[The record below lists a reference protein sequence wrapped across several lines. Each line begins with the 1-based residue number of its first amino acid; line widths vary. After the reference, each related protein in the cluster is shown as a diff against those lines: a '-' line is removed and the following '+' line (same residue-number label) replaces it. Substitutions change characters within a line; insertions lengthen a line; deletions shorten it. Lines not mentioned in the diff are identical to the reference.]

1 MDAEFFSSS
10 TFSKTLGLSSALAL
24 LLAGCSG
31 DDTVSTAS
39 DTASSTGTVTAST
52 TDSTTDSTTTSTTN
66 STTTDNSGTATMG
79 ETGTTTTTSETSTTN
94 PTTTDTTT
102 DPTTGSTTE
111 PVTTTEDPTTG
122 TTGPDCLCQPGDIS
136 DECLDGDQQVCAD
149 DCLEWLPQPC
159 GVGSTC
165 QDGACIDLLCV
176 PNQTYCFDDNNTQ
189 ACAGDGMAFDD
200 PVPCGGTEGCYNGEC
215 LQLCDLIQNSPS
227 SIGCSF
233 IANRMDN
240 YYANNNDSVVVG
252 NTSADKT
259 ANVQLYFVANGQNN
273 EAAQGAPVAIP
284 PGGTHTFTLT
294 NPPPE
299 SVSQLRIG
307 GAYRVSSDIPVI
319 AYQHSPIGQVYTN
332 DASML
337 LPEYALKQNY
347 VVSSWVD
354 ALSGYPSYFNVI
366 AVEDGTKV
374 DWTPKINTLA
384 GSGVPAVNGGQTGSV
399 MMNRFDTLQVRV
411 ANGQDISGTLV
422 KADKPVW
429 VVGATECT
437 NVPNS
442 SCLYCDHVEEQI
454 LPLDYWGKEYVGAHS
469 PDRGNEKHHWRV
481 YAAEANTTV
490 TTEPAQ
496 PGTPIVLAN
505 PGDYKDIQIPNNTS
519 FVFKSDKPFLPV
531 QYLESQTCGAG
542 TGDPAMYQ
550 MIPVEQ
556 FLSSYAFAT
565 GTGNYPLNY
574 AQIIR
579 QAGGADV
586 TVDGQTV
593 TGYYTVGAYEVA
605 DWKINVGSHYAESAD
620 PFGIVSVG
628 YSNATSYAY
637 PGGLRLVVIN
647 PQ

>member
-1 MDAEFFSSS
+1 MDLAHRRF
-10 TFSKTLGLSSALAL
+10 LSSPLTLTTALAL

-31 DDTVSTAS
+31 DDAVSTATDS
-39 DTASSTGTVTAST
+39 ATTGDDTNPTTTATTTNTTNTTATTTAT
-52 TDSTTDSTTTSTTN
+52 TDV
-66 STTTDNSGTATMG
+66 SGTATMG
-79 ETGTTTTTSETSTTN
+79 ETTSTTSESTSTT
-94 PTTTDTTT
+94 TTTT
-102 DPTTGSTTE
+102 DPTTTDPTSTTE
-111 PVTTTEDPTTG
+111 PVTTTDDTTTTG
-122 TTGPDCLCQPGDIS
+122 DNCLCVPGEIS
-136 DECLDGDQQVCAD
+136 MECQDGDQLECAE
-149 DCLEWLPQPC
+149 DCLEWVPKSC
-159 GVGSTC
+159 GQGSTC
-165 QDGACIDLLCV
+165 VDGECIDLLCN
-176 PNQTYCFDDNNTQ
+176 PGQTYCLDDNNTQ
-189 ACAGDGMAFDD
+189 TCNDDGMDYGD
-200 PVPCGGTEGCYNGEC
+200 PVPCGDKEGCFDGEC
-215 LQLCDLIQNSPS
+215 QPLCELVKNSPS

-240 YYANNNDSVVVG
+240 YYANQNDALVVG

-259 ANVQLYFVANGQNN
+259 ASVQLYFVANGQNN
-273 EAAQGAPVAIP
+273 EAPQGAAVNIP
-284 PGGTHTFTLT
+284 PGGTHTFTMT
-294 NPPPE
+294 NVPPNK
-299 SVSQLRIG
+299 VSQLRVG
-307 GAYRVSSDIPVI
+307 GVYRVESDVPVI
-319 AYQHSPIGQVYTN
+319 AYQHSPIGQIFTN

-337 LPEYALKQNY
+337 LPEYALKSNY

-354 ALSGYPSYFNVI
+354 ALGSYPSYFNVV

-374 DWTPKINTLA
+374 DWTPPVGTLA
-384 GSGVPAVNGGQTGSV
+384 GSGVAAVGAGQTGSV
-399 MMNRFDTLQVRV
+399 MLNRFDTLQVRV
-411 ANGQDISGTLV
+411 ANGQDVSGTIV
-422 KADKPVW
+422 DADKPVW

-481 YAAEANTTV
+481 YAGEDNTTV

-496 PGTPIVLAN
+496 PGTPIVLASK
-505 PGDYKDIQIPNNTS
+505 GQYKDIQVSNGTS

-556 FLSSYAFAT
+556 FLNSYAFAT

-574 AQIIR
+574 VQIIR

-593 TGYYTVGAYEVA
+593 TGYYTVGEYEVA
-605 DWKINVGSHYAESAD
+605 DWKINVGSHYTESAD

-637 PGGLRLVVIN
+637 PGGLRLKVIN